1 MHNSGVLVTVVLW
14 SRRISETQ
22 DSKFPPLSRVYEF
35 GSEQPWMVHDH
46 DEAVEVIDR
55 APLQGAVRLCMC
67 PAVLQIFL
75 VAFTA
80 GTATTYHHPV
90 VQVRQYARTEVGP
103 EVLLIASLS

>member
-1 MHNSGVLVTVVLW
+1 MHNSGVSVTVVLW
-14 SRRISETQ
+14 SNLGNSGLEISR
-22 DSKFPPLSRVYEF
+22 LCLGCMNF

-90 VQVRQYARTEVGP
+90 LQVR
-103 EVLLIASLS
+103 